1 PTILHGLMYSGAY
14 TFPNIR
20 CETMGVFT
28 NTTPTDAYRGAGR
41 PEATFLV
48 ERLMD
53 KLADQ
58 LKMDPVTVRRKNLIP
73 PFTNGH
79 TVAIGITY
87 DSGNYQEA
95 LDKALKMVNYDGLR
109 KEQAEARKKGR
120 YIGIGVTT
128 YTEICGLGPSQVAG
142 AVGFQGGLWESA

>member
-1 PTILHGLMYSGAY
+1 VEYVEMAAKKDGTVTGIRGTVYAAMGGYLSTAAPGIPTILHGLMYSGAY

-28 NTTPTDAYRGAGR
+28 NTTPTAAYRGAGR

-58 LKMDPVTVRRKNLIP
+58 LKMDPVAVRRKNLIP

-109 KEQAEARKKGR
+109 KEQAEA
-120 YIGIGVTT
+120 
-128 YTEICGLGPSQVAG
+128 
-142 AVGFQGGLWESA
+142 